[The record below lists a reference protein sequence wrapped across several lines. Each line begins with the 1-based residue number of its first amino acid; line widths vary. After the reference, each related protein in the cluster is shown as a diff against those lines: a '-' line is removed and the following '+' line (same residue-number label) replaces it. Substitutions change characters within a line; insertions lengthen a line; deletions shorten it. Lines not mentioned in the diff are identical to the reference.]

1 MVRVGEN
8 KTKRALRIIILFIA
22 ALLIVGTMSPLSSV
36 AEGLVTLTGNTV
48 KNCKAG
54 DKVAVS
60 FSIPAES
67 YICTFD
73 AKITYD
79 TSYLKAVQIMNS
91 DEELVWVE
99 SDVFRTGVLSN
110 CTDGEILVAGAKG
123 GKGYKAAGEL
133 LTVSF
138 EVIKELPTA
147 GLQVQVLFSVFQIS
161 GDGKETIDKSVQVI
175 PAKLVPPSETSGS
188 TTTTAAAPTG
198 NGTRSSAPPTKLP
211 APVTEKTTKPT
222 VTAADTTATQTA
234 PTATVVTGTSQETAA
249 TTTAAAPSNND
260 AADKNNKNVPVGAFI
275 IIGCLLVAVAG
286 CILLVIRRKDK
297 ENE

>member
-22 ALLIVGTMSPLSSV
+22 ALLFVGMMSPLSSL

-54 DKVAVS
+54 DKVVVS
-60 FSIPAES
+60 FAIPAES

-79 TSYLKAVQIMNS
+79 TNYLKAVQIMNS
-91 DEELVWVE
+91 DEELVWAE
-99 SDVFRTGVLSN
+99 TEVFRTGVLSN
-110 CTDGEILVAGAKG
+110 CANGEILVAGAKG

-138 EVIKELPTA
+138 EVMKELPTA
-147 GLQVQVLFSVFQIS
+147 GLQVQVLFSVFQTS
-161 GDGKETIDKSVQVI
+161 ADGKETIDKSVQVT
-175 PAKLVPPSETSGS
+175 PARLVPPSETSGS

-198 NGTRSSAPPTKLP
+198 NGTRPTAPSTKLP
-211 APVTEKTTKPT
+211 APVTEKTAKPT
-222 VTAADTTATQTA
+222 VTAANTAATQTVS
-234 PTATVVTGTSQETAA
+234 TATVATETSRETAA
-249 TTTAAAPSNND
+249 TTTVAVPSNND
-260 AADKNNKNVPVGAFI
+260 AADKNNKNIPVGAFI
-275 IIGCLLVAVAG
+275 IGGCLLVAAAG
-286 CILLVIRRKDK
+286 CILLVIRRKGK
-297 ENE
+297 EKE

>member
-22 ALLIVGTMSPLSSV
+22 ALLLVGMMSPLSSL

-54 DKVAVS
+54 DKVVVS
-60 FSIPAES
+60 FAIPAES

-79 TSYLKAVQIMNS
+79 TNYLKAVQIMNS
-91 DEELVWVE
+91 DEELVWAE
-99 SDVFRTGVLSN
+99 SEVFRTGVLSN
-110 CTDGEILVAGAKG
+110 CTNGEILVAGAKG

-138 EVIKELPTA
+138 EVMKELPTA
-147 GLQVQVLFSVFQIS
+147 GLQVQVLFSVFQTS
-161 GDGKETIDKSVQVI
+161 VDGKETTDKSVQVI
-175 PAKLVPPSETSGS
+175 PAKLVPPSGTSGS

-198 NGTRSSAPPTKLP
+198 NGTRPSAPSTKLP
-211 APVTEKTTKPT
+211 APVTEKTARPA
-222 VTAADTTATQTA
+222 VTATNTAATQTVS
-234 PTATVVTGTSQETAA
+234 TATVATETSRETAA
-249 TTTAAAPSNND
+249 TTTVAVPSNND
-260 AADKNNKNVPVGAFI
+260 AADKNNKNIPVGAFI
-275 IIGCLLVAVAG
+275 IGGCLLVAAAG
-286 CILLVIRRKDK
+286 CILLVIRRKGK
-297 ENE
+297 EKE